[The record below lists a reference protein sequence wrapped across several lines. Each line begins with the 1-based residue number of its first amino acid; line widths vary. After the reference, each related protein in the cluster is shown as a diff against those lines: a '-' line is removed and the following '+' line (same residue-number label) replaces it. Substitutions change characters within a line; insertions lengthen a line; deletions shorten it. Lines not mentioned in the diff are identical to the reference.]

1 MAGLDE
7 TSVRPVIVA
16 GSEAVSARAQA
27 DKWQF
32 SITVLRLN
40 GKVFRFLTAAP
51 VGSASLDTVA
61 NSVTGSFRL
70 LTSEERASVKPARM
84 RIVTVK
90 AGETAGSLA
99 NRMSGVDRKLD
110 LFRILNGLTA
120 GQSVSAGDKVK
131 LVVTE

>member
-1 MAGLDE
+1 M
-7 TSVRPVIVA
+7 
-16 GSEAVSARAQA
+16 
-27 DKWQF
+27 
-32 SITVLRLN
+32 
-40 GKVFRFLTAAP
+40 
-51 VGSASLDTVA
+51 
-61 NSVTGSFRL
+61 TGSFRL
-70 LTSEERASVKPARM
+70 LTAEERASVKPARI

-131 LVVTE
+131 LVLTD